1 MQQVMNDVEIRGAYK
16 KFGTNVVLG
25 GVDLDVKQGELL
37 TLLGPSGCGK
47 TTTLNLI
54 AGFIDADQGELYI
67 KGKRMNGVPPY
78 KRDLGMVFQG
88 YSLFPHMTVYENLE
102 FGLKLH
108 KVDKTE
114 SGSRIKNALEIVK
127 MTGLEQRYPR
137 ELSGGQRQRVAIA
150 RALVVQPKLLLLDEP
165 LSNLD
170 AKLRQELR
178 MEIKRLQKEV
188 GVTTIFV
195 THDQEE
201 ALSMSDRIVIMD
213 RGKVEQVGTPT
224 EIYANPRSEFVFNF
238 IGKSNSMHGSIV
250 HIDANNITVQREN
263 GEQMLVE
270 AGNVMGADR
279 LCSIGDQVKLYI
291 RPEKVAIGPVSDA
304 DYDLHTVRITQMNY
318 LGSSWEIFTSF
329 QGDSLQVQCSDIDP
343 AWTIGSEV
351 KIGWKPSDVM
361 LIKQ

>member
-1 MQQVMNDVEIRGAYK
+1 MQQMMNDVEIRGAYK
-16 KFGTNVVLG
+16 KFGSNVVLG
-25 GVDLDVKQGELL
+25 GIDLDVKQGELL

-67 KGKRMNGVPPY
+67 KGKKMNNVPPY
-78 KRDLGMVFQG
+78 KRDLGMVFQT

-108 KVDKTE
+108 KVDKSE
-114 SGSRIKNALEIVK
+114 SSRRIKNMLEIVK

-137 ELSGGQRQRVAIA
+137 EMSGGQRQRVAIS
-150 RALVVQPKLLLLDEP
+150 RALVVQPNLLLLDEP

-178 MEIKRLQKEV
+178 VEIKRLQKEL

-213 RGKVEQVGTPT
+213 RGRIEQVGTPT
-224 EIYANPRSEFVFNF
+224 EIYANPTSEFVFNF
-238 IGKSNSMHGSIV
+238 IGKSNCLSGSIAF
-250 HIDANNITVQREN
+250 IDAKIITVQREN
-263 GEQMLVE
+263 GEKMLVE
-270 AGNVMGADR
+270 ACNVMGTDHF
-279 LCSIGDQVKLYI
+279 CSIGDNVKLYI
-291 RPEKVAIGPVSDA
+291 RPEKVTIGTASDS
-304 DYDLHTVRITQMNY
+304 DYDLHTARILQMNY
-318 LGSSWEIFTSF
+318 LGSSWEILTSF
-329 QGDSLQVQCSDIDP
+329 QGDVMQVQCAGIDP
-343 AWTIGSEV
+343 AWIIGSEV
-351 KIGWKPSDVM
+351 KIGWKPSDLM